1 MSSIMHDSHMTPDRR
16 MVMERCLTQN
26 FLLKFGMDIFGKRDL
41 IYIDMRGDRDV
52 AKMFSME
59 ELPEPMQPVK
69 PEPEAKGGK
78 EDAGDDGGDDG
89 GDDDE

>member
-1 MSSIMHDSHMTPDRR
+1 MSNIMHDMHMTPDRR

-41 IYIDMRGDRDV
+41 IYIDMRGDQDV
-52 AKMFSME
+52 ARMYDME
-59 ELPEPMQPVK
+59 ELPEPMKPAK
-69 PEPEAKGGK
+69 PEPAAKGGD
-78 EDAGDDGGDDG
+78 EDAGGDDDG